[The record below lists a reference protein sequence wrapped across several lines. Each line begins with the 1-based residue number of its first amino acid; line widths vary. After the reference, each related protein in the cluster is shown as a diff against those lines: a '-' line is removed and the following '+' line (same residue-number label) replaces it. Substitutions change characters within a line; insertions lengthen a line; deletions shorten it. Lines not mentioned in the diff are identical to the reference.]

1 MWQYVVGLTAVAV
14 VAVQTVASLEERRQI
29 GENGSQT
36 SSSVAVVGLDT
47 PAPQTNQEIAYYEGR
62 TARIDADA
70 RGHFVTTAKMNG
82 RRIEVLVDTGAT
94 TVAINKSTAR
104 RLGIRLKKSDFKYTV
119 NTANGQTKAASATID
134 RISIGRV
141 SVKDVQA
148 AVLDDRAL
156 DGTLLGM
163 SFLKELRKFEISNGE
178 LVLTQ

>member
-94 TVAINKSTAR
+94 TVAINLVKPST
-104 RLGIRLKKSDFKYTV
+104 GS
-119 NTANGQTKAASATID
+119 
-134 RISIGRV
+134 
-141 SVKDVQA
+141 
-148 AVLDDRAL
+148 
-156 DGTLLGM
+156 
-163 SFLKELRKFEISNGE
+163 
-178 LVLTQ
+178 